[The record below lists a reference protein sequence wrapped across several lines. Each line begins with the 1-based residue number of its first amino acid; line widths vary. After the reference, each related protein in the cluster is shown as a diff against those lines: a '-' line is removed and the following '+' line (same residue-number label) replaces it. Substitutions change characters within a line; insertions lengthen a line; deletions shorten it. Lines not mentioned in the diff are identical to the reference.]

1 MKITF
6 NGYTYFDPTNED
18 KNTYEGT
25 NANYVNYAFNHDT
38 FNKFIADRRYQDAAD
53 YAAKFHFD
61 DPKIQQEHEND
72 IYNLRREGRKI
83 EAIYSKF
90 NDEDLTKVEFIDNV
104 FLNGGLENIQDNEY
118 AKKFIEYKNN
128 LFSKIQGMDKDGN
141 IIQSSSKYL
150 SMTFE
155 NNGKKS
161 FLGVDAWA
169 KDNDATIDN
178 FYKMY
183 GFSEAQLKS
192 AGVNVINKDGKTS
205 LIFDGT
211 NPMANK
217 LIYSISKFANE
228 DTSEG
233 NNTTLVGVTDDK
245 NKPAI
250 VPGFNDNLTLMQMLV
265 DDSTV
270 KKDQALQ
277 ELDTTTKDYSSTI
290 GPAID
295 DGLVELN
302 AMLAQGAITESQ
314 YKSMLKTQYS
324 YIEEAIKTLGS
335 GGFEMYSNAFNKEE
349 SDETLISLD
358 NKQRSDLINM
368 ISAADPKKLHFNA
381 MVSNGLIG
389 TLVTIEAD
397 RLADQDI
404 NDSSTPDD
412 IAKTRRWQVFIPGLF
427 QKEAQAKI
435 NRNTTTRAAQ
445 EINSMQDYG
454 YGFKCSDGTEIY
466 SDVNGKFYKNGK
478 EILRQDAEREINK
491 TMIIE
496 DATNQLQ
503 FQYLNYKGELYDQQ
517 GYEEMARMMAI
528 KAANELY
535 PEIPLVDE
543 NNKPLTVDDIFER
556 KGTGPTMSEAYAN
569 NVQFDVYYKFQELF
583 DVYDKIMNGLIYYK

>member
-6 NGYTYFDPTNED
+6 NGYTYFDPTNKD

-25 NANYVNYAFNHDT
+25 NNKYVNYAFNQDI

-83 EAIYSKF
+83 EAIYSKIDN
-90 NDEDLTKVEFIDNV
+90 NDTLEQISFFENV
-104 FLNGGLENIQDNEY
+104 FLNGGLEQIPNNSY
-118 AKKFIEYKNN
+118 AQKFIEFKKE
-128 LFSKIQGMDKDGN
+128 LG
-141 IIQSSSKYL
+141 SSKKKNTIGYSNEIDQEATAL
-150 SMTFE
+150 AITFQPE
-155 NNGKKS
+155 KQK
-161 FLGVDAWA
+161 FLGIDWLA
-169 KDNDATIDN
+169 KDNTTRSIEN
-178 FYKMY
+178 FYATS
-183 GFSEAQLKS
+183 GLNEAQLKS
-192 AGVNVINKDGKTS
+192 AGVEIIRKDGKTTLKFDKS
-205 LIFDGT
+205 NPYANEIIYNTIPATSKSEYDIHIAGYTADGT
-211 NPMANK
+211 KIQKNSWDEITNSVSWQSMRN
-217 LIYSISKFANE
+217 II
-228 DTSEG
+228 
-233 NNTTLVGVTDDK
+233 DDAK
-245 NKPAI
+245 A
-250 VPGFNDNLTLMQMLV
+250 T
-265 DDSTV
+265 
-270 KKDQALQ
+270 KDKTFQQ
-277 ELDTTTKDYSSTI
+277 LDMTTKDYSSTI

-302 AMLAQGAITESQ
+302 NMLAQGAINESQ
-314 YKSMLKTQYS
+314 YKSMLKTRYS
-324 YIEEAIKTLGS
+324 YIEESIKALGS
-335 GGFEMYSNAFNKEE
+335 GGFEMYSNAFNEKET
-349 SDETLISLD
+349 DETLISLD
-358 NKQRSDLINM
+358 SEQRSDLISM
-368 ISAADPKKLHFNA
+368 ISAADPKSLHFNA

-389 TLVTIEAD
+389 TLVTIDAD
-397 RLADQDI
+397 RLAAQDI

-454 YGFKCSDGTEIY
+454 YGFKCSDGIEIY
-466 SDVNGKFYKNGK
+466 SDSDGKFYKNGK
-478 EILRQDAEREINK
+478 EILRQNAEREINK

-543 NNKPLTVDDIFER
+543 NNKPLTVDDIFKR
-556 KGTGPTMSEAYAN
+556 KGAGPTMSEAYAN
-569 NVQFDVYYKFQELF
+569 NVQFDV
-583 DVYDKIMNGLIYYK
+583 